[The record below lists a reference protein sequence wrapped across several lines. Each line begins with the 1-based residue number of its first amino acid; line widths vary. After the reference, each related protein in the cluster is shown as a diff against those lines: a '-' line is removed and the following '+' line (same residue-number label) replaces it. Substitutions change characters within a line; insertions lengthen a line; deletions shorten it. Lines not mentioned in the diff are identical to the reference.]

1 MPEVYLD
8 TDVAFDIISK
18 RSPYFETS
26 VKLIDLFLKNKI
38 ELLLGECSLGN
49 LFYLTF
55 EIYKLEDSTKLLED
69 FTASC
74 KIISGGKTALREALR
89 SEFHDKEDA
98 LQYYTA
104 LNYGADYFI
113 TRNVKDYKKATE
125 NLQVLTPM
133 EFLNSF

>member
-38 ELLLGECSLGN
+38 ELLFGECSLGN